1 MSDEIRVSIVEDQ
14 TIVREGLG
22 SLIES
27 DPRFHCSGLYPSAEL
42 AFEGIASDP
51 PDVVLM
57 DLGLPGMNGI
67 EAIRR
72 VKGTHPDVECVVLT
86 VYGDDT
92 RIFEA
97 LCAGACGY
105 LLKKT
110 APEQLLD
117 HIRTARD
124 GGSPMTP
131 EIARRVVR
139 LFRRFRPPQE
149 ADYELT
155 PHETRILKLLVD
167 GHGYRTAAESLD
179 ISVNT
184 VRYHI
189 KQIYQKLQVHSK
201 SEAVSKALRS
211 GLLD

>member
-1 MSDEIRVSIVEDQ
+1 MTQTIQVAIVEDQ
-14 TIVREGLG
+14 PIVREGLG
-22 SLIES
+22 SLIDG
-27 DPRFHCSGLYPSAEL
+27 DPGFRCTGLYPSAEL
-42 AFEGIASDP
+42 ALEGIAADT

-72 VKGTHPDVECVVLT
+72 LKESHPGIECVVLT
-86 VYGDDT
+86 VYGDDD
-92 RIFEA
+92 RIFDA
-97 LCAGACGY
+97 LCAGAGGY

-110 APEQLLD
+110 EPERLLD

-139 LFRRFRPPQE
+139 LFRRVRPPQE

-155 PHETRILKLLVD
+155 PHETRILKMLVD

-189 KQIYQKLQVHSK
+189 KQIYRKLQVHSK